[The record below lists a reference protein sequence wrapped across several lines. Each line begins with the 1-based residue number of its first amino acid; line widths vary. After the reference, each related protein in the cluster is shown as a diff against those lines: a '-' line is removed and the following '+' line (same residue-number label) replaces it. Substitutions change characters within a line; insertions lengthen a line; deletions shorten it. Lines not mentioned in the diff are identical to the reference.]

1 MQRTPASFW
10 FFQRGAGVPGDRI
23 EQKRASMRRHPRAR
37 GLERNVFFMAV
48 FGEPAGAHSASWRA
62 SALEK
67 INLEKQTARSAAGDS
82 RWEMKPECIAS
93 LAALALEKTNS
104 PKRSRRLAL

>member
-1 MQRTPASFW
+1 MQRAPASFW

-23 EQKRASMRRHPRAR
+23 EQERASMRRHPRAR

-48 FGEPAGAHSASWRA
+48 FGERA

-67 INLEKQTARSAAGDS
+67 INLE
-82 RWEMKPECIAS
+82 
-93 LAALALEKTNS
+93 TNS
-104 PKRSRRLAL
+104 PKRSRRLALGDEARVQRVAGGARARKNKQPEAQPETRAGR